1 MQQLHRPEIDV
12 QIELES
18 QTQENVAG
26 MLIAGDARIA
36 EGAEEDRI
44 DVVAQM
50 TKTGFR
56 QRLVRF
62 EVMVGGIWKVFPVQ
76 RESVL
81 GRDAIEYRDRGFDHL
96 GPDTISGDNRDLGR
110 PAVGPSGRHSKP
122 VGRPHDKQ

>member
-1 MQQLHRPEIDV
+1 GAAPAEVLSLRVLAEDDEVDRAGIAQRRQVRMQQLHRPEIDV

-56 QRLVRF
+56 QRLFRF
-62 EVMVGGIWKVFPVQ
+62 EVMVGGIRKVFPVQ

-81 GRDAIEYRDRGFDHL
+81 GRDAIEYRDR
-96 GPDTISGDNRDLGR
+96 
-110 PAVGPSGRHSKP
+110 
-122 VGRPHDKQ
+122 